1 LLHPR
6 GNGAGLE
13 TEVVEMLDEGLQILS
28 GECFKMGR
36 ALSCQKCEE
45 GEKEGGSTSEGA
57 GSQVEPILMV
67 EIALRVVGFWK
78 IALAEPLDPLVECV
92 GSFVIGSTNS
102 KRRVIGE
109 SVVNVTWE
117 Y

>member
-1 LLHPR
+1 MAR
-6 GNGAGLE
+6 GKDSGTLIVKRLE
-13 TEVVEMLDEGLQILS
+13 STRGSTTPSSIRNRT
-28 GECFKMGR
+28 K
-36 ALSCQKCEE
+36 AKCEE

-67 EIALRVVGFWK
+67 EIAFSVVGFWK